1 MTSLLFLTVGL
12 FAAMVGLVFVG
23 HNFGARRVT
32 VHGESKVRGNVV
44 DVAVFGLL
52 SLLLAF
58 SFNGAVGRLDT
69 HRQLIADEVTT
80 IGTVAH
86 RIDMLPEAA
95 QPAFRQT
102 LREYV
107 QSRVDVYAAKLDPN
121 SEPAQRSAVLRD
133 KLWRQNIA
141 ACREATCPVPTITL
155 MSTALDEMFAFPVK
169 QSLMARMHPPRIVF
183 ATLYGLALLCAFL
196 VGYDQSN
203 VRTRTWHYAFA
214 FPFTMTAMIW
224 VILDVEYP
232 RLGINRLHEL
242 EALLVALLQHI

>member
-1 MTSLLFLTVGL
+1 MTSLMFLAVGL
-12 FAAMVGLVFVG
+12 FAAMVVLVYVG
-23 HNFGARRVT
+23 HTVGVRRVAM
-32 VHGESKVRGNVV
+32 HGESKVRGNVV

-58 SFNGAVGRLDT
+58 SFNGAVNRLDT

-95 QPAFRQT
+95 QPAFRHT

-107 QSRVDVYAAKLDPN
+107 QSRVDVYDAKLDPD
-121 SEPAQRSAVLRD
+121 SEPAKRSARLRD
-133 KLWRQNIA
+133 DLWKQNIA
-141 ACREATCPVPTITL
+141 ACREAACSAPTITL
-155 MSTALDEMFAFPVK
+155 LSTALDEMFAFPVK
-169 QSLMARMHPPRIVF
+169 QSLMTRMHPPRIVF
-183 ATLYGLALLCAFL
+183 VTLYGLALLCAFL
-196 VGYDQSN
+196 VGYDVSN
-203 VRTRTWHYAFA
+203 LRNRTWHYAFA

-232 RLGINRLHEL
+232 RHGINRLHEL
-242 EALLVALLQHI
+242 EALLVSLLQHI

>member
-1 MTSLLFLTVGL
+1 MPSLLLLTLGL

-23 HNFGARRVT
+23 HNFGARRVA

-44 DVAVFGLL
+44 DASVFGLL

-58 SFNGAVGRLDT
+58 SFNGAVSRLDT
-69 HRQLIADEVTT
+69 HRQLIADEVST

-86 RIDMLPEAA
+86 RIDMLPEAV
-95 QPAFRQT
+95 QPAFRRT

-107 QSRVDVYAAKLDPN
+107 QSRVDVYDAKLDPS
-121 SEPAQRSAVLRD
+121 SEPALRSARLREN
-133 KLWRQNIA
+133 LWQQNIA
-141 ACREATCPVPTITL
+141 ACREAACPVTTVTL

-183 ATLYGLALLCAFL
+183 GTLYGLALLCAFL
-196 VGYDQSN
+196 VGYDLSN
-203 VRTRTWHYAFA
+203 IRSRLWHYAFA

-224 VILDVEYP
+224 VILDLEYP
-232 RLGINRLHEL
+232 RLGINRLHQL
-242 EALLVALLQHI
+242 ESLLVALLEQI